1 MKMFL
6 SVMVVCA
13 CIAVG
18 FAQTPQPSASAQRAA
33 QPATAPLPPQAPV
46 TKVLFFDH
54 TKTSE
59 AFAKG
64 IPLVNAPDMIVQ
76 GSHRDVAGQVEVH
89 DKETDVIYIIDG
101 GATFVTGGKMVGGK
115 VSRPGQWL
123 GTDITGG
130 ESHHLGKGDMII
142 VPAGTPHWF
151 KEVSPP
157 VSYYV
162 VKVVK
167 P

>member
-1 MKMFL
+1 MKIL
-6 SVMVVCA
+6 LAASIVCLCASV
-13 CIAVG
+13 G
-18 FAQTPQPSASAQRAA
+18 DAQAPQPSA
-33 QPATAPLPPQAPV
+33 PAPV
-46 TKVLFFDH
+46 TTVLFFDH
-54 TKTSE
+54 TKTAE
-59 AFAKG
+59 VFAKG
-64 IPLVNAPDMIVQ
+64 GPLVTAPDMIVQ
-76 GSHRDVAGQVEVH
+76 GSHRDAAGQVEVH
-89 DKETDVIYIIDG
+89 DKETDIIYVIDG
-101 GATFVTGGKMVGGK
+101 AATFVTGGTMVGGK

-130 ESHHLGKGDMII
+130 DTRQLVKGDMII

-151 KEVSPP
+151 KQVPSS

>member
-1 MKMFL
+1 MKLLFATL
-6 SVMVVCA
+6 AVCVWTTA
-13 CIAVG
+13 G
-18 FAQTPQPSASAQRAA
+18 GAQTPA
-33 QPATAPLPPQAPV
+33 PAPAPAPV

-54 TKTSE
+54 TKTAE

-64 IPLVNAPDMIVQ
+64 VALVPAPDMIVQ
-76 GSHRDVAGQVEVH
+76 GSHRDAAGQVEVH
-89 DKETDVIYIIDG
+89 DKETDVIYVIDG
-101 GATFVTGGKMVGGK
+101 AATFVTGGTMVGGK

-130 ESHHLGKGDMII
+130 ESHQLVKGDMII

-151 KEVSPP
+151 KVVPAS